1 VLQGEKYF
9 PLKALNVLNAM
20 LYTKTSSVA
29 TIEAHFVVYFE
40 TLYKVERT
48 DSLYTWFPEDVSS
61 SSLYIFMYS

>member
-48 DSLYTWFPEDVSS
+48 DSLY
-61 SSLYIFMYS
+61 I